1 MYSPKIDPELI
12 PLLYKI
18 RVAEGIP
25 MTKIVNRVLRA
36 YIDKKA
42 EPTEEKPTPDSE
54 AHIHNITS

>member
-25 MTKIVNRVLRA
+25 MTKLVNRVLRA
-36 YIDKKA
+36 YINERK
-42 EPTEEKPTPDSE
+42 EQTEGKPSNV
-54 AHIHNITS
+54 HIHNIAS